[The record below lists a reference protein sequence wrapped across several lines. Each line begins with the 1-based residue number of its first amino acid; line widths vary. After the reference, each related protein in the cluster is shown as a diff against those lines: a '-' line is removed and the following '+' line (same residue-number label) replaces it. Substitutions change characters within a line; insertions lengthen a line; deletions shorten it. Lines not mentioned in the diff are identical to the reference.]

1 MVNFTILAGG
11 YSSFIATYLFNSD
24 AKTLALL
31 SQSPTGQNPSWIDLH
46 PTNKSILY
54 ATNENTEGALQSFFV
69 KQDGSLTAAIGQT
82 SSGGNGPAFAVPLS
96 TGEVAVMNFG
106 SGNGLVVPTEKDPLE
121 FTEGAPLISFDAPVS
136 HPHMALEVGSEV
148 FVPDLGADTI
158 WRLAPTGPPGAFKVT
173 GQIAQPAGSG
183 PRHIVVRGDQ
193 LYTVHELSSTLTQQ
207 TIPPASSAGAG
218 SGSGSGAAL
227 TANLSVIPPG
237 LPAGA
242 SMAAGEILLAEASSS
257 SSSSSST
264 SSNTTSAR
272 APQAFIYV
280 SNRNVGVPDPRGD
293 AIAIF
298 ALEPALTLVK
308 HVFTGLDQI
317 RGMELSGGG
326 GNGGDA
332 EFLVAAGVAGDAG
345 VVVFRRTNGGADL
358 ELVATNKEVPT
369 RSSFVWLD

>member
-11 YSSFIATYLFNSD
+11 YSTFIATYLFNSD
-24 AKTLALL
+24 AGTLSLV
-31 SQSPTGQNPSWIDLH
+31 SQSTTGQNPSWIDLH

-54 ATNENTEGALQSFFV
+54 ATNENTDGALQSFFV
-69 KQDGSLTAAIGQT
+69 KQDGSLTPALGQT

-106 SGNGLVVPTEKDPLE
+106 SGNGLIIPTEEDPLQ
-121 FTEGAPLISFDAPVS
+121 FTEGAPLISFPAPVS

-158 WRLAPTGPPGAFKVT
+158 WRLTQADNGAPGQYAIH
-173 GQIAQPAGSG
+173 GQIDQPQGSG

-207 TIPPASSAGAG
+207 TIPATPSSPGPAP
-218 SGSGSGAAL
+218 L
-227 TANLSVIPPG
+227 VANFSVIPPG

-242 SMAAGEILLAEASSS
+242 SMAAGEILLAEASPSPAQGSNSS
-257 SSSSSST
+257 SQ
-264 SSNTTSAR
+264 
-272 APQAFIYV
+272 PFIYV
-280 SNRNVGVPDPRGD
+280 SNRNVGVQDPRGD
-293 AIAIF
+293 AIAIY
-298 ALEPALTLVK
+298 AVEPELRFVK

-317 RGMELSGGG
+317 RGMELSGAGS
-326 GNGGDA
+326 GDA
-332 EFLVAAGVAGDAG
+332 FLVAAGVAGDAG
-345 VVVFRRTNGGADL
+345 VVVFRRTQGGADL
-358 ELVATNKEVPT
+358 ELVAANRDVPT

>member
-11 YSSFIATYLFNSD
+11 YSTFIATYLFNSD
-24 AKTLALL
+24 ANTLSLL

-106 SGNGLVVPTEKDPLE
+106 SGNGLIIPTEADPLE
-121 FTEGAPLISFDAPVS
+121 FTEGAPLISFNAPVS

-158 WRLAPTGPPGAFKVT
+158 WRLAPTGPPGAFKIQ
-173 GQIAQPAGSG
+173 GQIDQPAGSG
-183 PRHIVVRGDQ
+183 PRHIVVRDSQ

-207 TIPPASSAGAG
+207 AIPPTPASPGPAP
-218 SGSGSGAAL
+218 L
-227 TANLSVIPPG
+227 VANFSVVPPG

-242 SMAAGEILLAEASSS
+242 SMAAGEILLAEAS
-257 SSSSSST
+257 T
-264 SSNTTSAR
+264 AQGSNFTQ
-272 APQAFIYV
+272 PFIYV
-280 SNRNVGVPDPRGD
+280 SNRNVGVQDPRGD
-293 AIAIF
+293 AIAIY
-298 ALEPALTLVK
+298 AVEPQLAFVK

-317 RGMELSGGG
+317 RGMELSGGDE
-326 GNGGDA
+326 NA
-332 EFLVAAGVAGDAG
+332 FLVASGVAGSAG
-345 VVVFRRTNGGADL
+345 VVVLKRTQGGADL
-358 ELVATNKEVPT
+358 EIVATNTDVPT

>member
-11 YSSFIATYLFNSD
+11 YSTFIATYLFNSD
-24 AKTLALL
+24 ANTLSLL
-31 SQSPTGQNPSWIDLH
+31 GQSPTGQNPSWIDLH

-54 ATNENTEGALQSFFV
+54 ATNENTDGALQSFFV

-106 SGNGLVVPTEKDPLE
+106 SGNGLVVPTEEDPLE
-121 FTEGAPLISFDAPVS
+121 FTEGAPLISFPAAVS
-136 HPHMALEVGSEV
+136 HPHMALEVGEEV

-158 WRLAPTGPPGAFKVT
+158 WRLARSGGPGQFKIQ
-173 GQIAQPAGSG
+173 GQIDQPKGSG

-207 TIPPASSAGAG
+207 TIPSTPSSSGPAP
-218 SGSGSGAAL
+218 AL
-227 TANLSVIPPG
+227 VANFSVVPPG

-242 SMAAGEILLAEASSS
+242 SMAAGEILLAEASDAPGSAFSS
-257 SSSSSST
+257 
-264 SSNTTSAR
+264 
-272 APQAFIYV
+272 PFIYV
-280 SNRNVGVPDPRGD
+280 SNRNVGTQDPRGD
-293 AIAIF
+293 AIAIY
-298 ALEPALTLVK
+298 AVEPQLAFVK

-317 RGMELSGGG
+317 RGMELSGGSE
-326 GNGGDA
+326 N

-345 VVVFRRTNGGADL
+345 VVVLRRTQGGADL
-358 ELVATNKEVPT
+358 EVVATNKDVPT

>member
-11 YSSFIATYLFNSD
+11 YSTFIATYLFNSD
-24 AKTLALL
+24 AGSLSLV

-54 ATNENTEGALQSFFV
+54 ATNENTDGALQSFFV
-69 KQDGSLTAAIGQT
+69 KQDGSLTAAVGQT

-106 SGNGLVVPTEKDPLE
+106 SGNGLVIPTEEDPLQ
-121 FTEGAPLISFDAPVS
+121 FTEGAPLISFPAAVS

-148 FVPDLGADTI
+148 LVPDLGADTI
-158 WRLAPTGPPGAFKVT
+158 WRLTSTGTPGSYKIQ
-173 GQIAQPAGSG
+173 GQIDQPQGSG

-207 TIPPASSAGAG
+207 TITATPSSPGPAP
-218 SGSGSGAAL
+218 L
-227 TANLSVIPPG
+227 TANFSVVPPG

-242 SMAAGEILLAEASSS
+242 QMAAGEILLAEAS
-257 SSSSSST
+257 T
-264 SSNTTSAR
+264 QEGSNFTQ
-272 APQAFIYV
+272 PFIYV
-280 SNRNVGVPDPRGD
+280 SNRNVGVQDPRGD
-293 AIAIF
+293 AIAIY
-298 ALEPALTLVK
+298 AVEPELRFVK

-317 RGMELSGGG
+317 RGMELSGGAE
-326 GNGGDA
+326 N

-345 VVVFRRTNGGADL
+345 VVVLRRTQGGADM
-358 ELVATNKEVPT
+358 EIVATNKEVPT

>member
-11 YSSFIATYLFNSD
+11 YSTFIATYLFNSD
-24 AKTLALL
+24 AGTLSLV
-31 SQSPTGQNPSWIDLH
+31 SQSTTGQNPSWIDLH

-69 KQDGSLTAAIGQT
+69 KQDGSLTPALGQT

-106 SGNGLVVPTEKDPLE
+106 SGNGLIIPTEEDPLQ
-121 FTEGAPLISFDAPVS
+121 FTEGAPLISFPAAVS
-136 HPHMALEVGSEV
+136 HPHMALQVGSEV

-158 WRLAPTGPPGAFKVT
+158 WRLAQDGAAPGTYTVQ
-173 GQIAQPAGSG
+173 GQIDQPPGSG

-207 TIPPASSAGAG
+207 TIPASPSSPGPAP
-218 SGSGSGAAL
+218 L
-227 TANLSVIPPG
+227 VANFSVVPPG

-242 SMAAGEILLAEASSS
+242 SMAAGEILLAEAST
-257 SSSSSST
+257 ST
-264 SSNTTSAR
+264 SAGSGSSNFTQ
-272 APQAFIYV
+272 PFIYV
-280 SNRNVGVPDPRGD
+280 SNRNVGTPDPRGD

-298 ALEPALTLVK
+298 AVEPQLRLVK

-317 RGMELSGGG
+317 RGMELSGGSE
-326 GNGGDA
+326 NENA
-332 EFLVAAGVAGDAG
+332 FLVAAGVAGDAG
-345 VVVFRRTNGGADL
+345 VVVLRRTQGGADL
-358 ELVATNKEVPT
+358 EVVATNRDVPT

>member
-11 YSSFIATYLFNSD
+11 YSTFIATYLFNSD
-24 AKTLALL
+24 ANTLSLL
-31 SQSPTGQNPSWIDLH
+31 GQFPTGQNPSWIDLH

-54 ATNENTEGALQSFFV
+54 ATNENADGALQSFFV

-106 SGNGLVVPTEKDPLE
+106 SGNGLVVPTEEDPLE
-121 FTEGAPLISFDAPVS
+121 FTEGAPLISFPAAVS
-136 HPHMALEVGSEV
+136 HPHMALEVGEEV

-158 WRLAPTGPPGAFKVT
+158 WRLARSGGPGQFQIH
-173 GQIAQPAGSG
+173 GQIDQPKGSG
-183 PRHIVVRGDQ
+183 PRHVVVRGDQ

-207 TIPPASSAGAG
+207 TIPSTPAASAP
-218 SGSGSGAAL
+218 AL
-227 TANLSVIPPG
+227 VANFSVVPPG

-242 SMAAGEILLAEASSS
+242 SMAAGEILLAEG
-257 SSSSSST
+257 
-264 SSNTTSAR
+264 SA
-272 APQAFIYV
+272 APGSPFSQPFIYV
-280 SNRNVGVPDPRGD
+280 SNRNVGVQDPRGD
-293 AIAIF
+293 AIAIY
-298 ALEPALTLVK
+298 AVEPQLRFVK

-317 RGMELSGGG
+317 RGMELSGGEE
-326 GNGGDA
+326 N

-345 VVVFRRTNGGADL
+345 VVVLRRTQGGADL
-358 ELVATNKEVPT
+358 EIVATNKDVPT

>member
-11 YSSFIATYLFNSD
+11 YSTFIATYLFNSD
-24 AKTLALL
+24 AGTLSLV

-54 ATNENTEGALQSFFV
+54 ATNENTDGALQSFFV
-69 KQDGSLTAAIGQT
+69 KQDGSLTPAVGQT

-106 SGNGLVVPTEKDPLE
+106 SGNGLIIPTEEDPLQ
-121 FTEGAPLISFDAPVS
+121 FTEGAPLISFPAAVS

-158 WRLAPTGPPGAFKVT
+158 WRLAQDGAPGQYKIH
-173 GQIAQPAGSG
+173 GRIDQPQGSG

-207 TIPPASSAGAG
+207 TIPSLSSSPSSPSSSSPAP
-218 SGSGSGAAL
+218 L
-227 TANLSVIPPG
+227 VANFSIIPPG

-242 SMAAGEILLAEASSS
+242 SMAAGEILLAEAS
-257 SSSSSST
+257 T
-264 SSNTTSAR
+264 AAGNAGSNFTQ
-272 APQAFIYV
+272 PFLYV

-293 AIAIF
+293 AIAVF
-298 ALEPALTLVK
+298 AVEPQLRFVK

-317 RGMELSGGG
+317 RGMELSGVSGVSGG
-326 GNGGDA
+326 SGGEEN

-345 VVVFRRTNGGADL
+345 VVVLRRTQGGADL
-358 ELVATNKEVPT
+358 EVVATNKEVPT